1 MSHITLLNKARKAH
15 GGSLTAFAAEVL
27 GRHVSTVSRWKNG
40 HKAIPATVVTRL
52 RTYLLSTT
60 EGPK

>member
-1 MSHITLLNKARKAH
+1 MSHVTLLNKALKAH

-27 GRHVSTVSRWKNG
+27 GRHVSTVSRWRNG

-52 RTYLLSTT
+52 KTYLLSTT
-60 EGPK
+60 EGQ